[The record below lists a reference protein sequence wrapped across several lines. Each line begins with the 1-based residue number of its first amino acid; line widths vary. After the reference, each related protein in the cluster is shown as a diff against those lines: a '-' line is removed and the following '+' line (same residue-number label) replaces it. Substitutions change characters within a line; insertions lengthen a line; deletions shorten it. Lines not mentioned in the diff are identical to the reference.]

1 MADRTTPAAVAPGP
15 GGEAS
20 DQPIDVTADRAGARV
35 RLSGD
40 WTIENAGD
48 LEDRLNPDTLAATA
62 TTIVIDGTA
71 IDRFDT
77 AGAWLVERTRR
88 TLDGRGL
95 NVSLTGFSPGQTTLI
110 AAVDKIGRTE
120 LPEVRPVSPVVRFLT
135 LVGRG
140 AAEVIGDAN
149 ALAAMLGEFLVALG
163 GTLAWRRRMRWPAFV
178 NHIDRAGFQAVP
190 IIALM
195 SFLIGMIIAQQGGF
209 YFRSFGA
216 ELFVVDLVGVLV
228 CREIGVLLTAIM
240 VAGRSGSAFTAEIGS
255 MKMREEIDALTVLG
269 VSPVDVLVVPRLLAL
284 VIALPI
290 LALVSDLAALAGAW
304 VVAVFY
310 IGVPTDTFLIRL
322 KEALTVTTVVV
333 GLVKAPFMALII
345 GLVACVEG
353 MKVKGSAESLGEH
366 TTASVVKAI
375 FMVVVMDGVFA
386 MLFAS
391 LGI

>member
-1 MADRTTPAAVAPGP
+1 MADRTLPAIDAPGP
-15 GGEAS
+15 GGERGDA
-20 DQPIDVTADRAGARV
+20 PIDVSADRGGARV

-40 WTIENAGD
+40 WTIENAAR
-48 LEDRLNPDTLAATA
+48 LETRLSPDTLAATA
-62 TTIVIDGTA
+62 GTIVIDGSD
-71 IDRFDT
+71 IGRFDT

-88 TLDGRGL
+88 QLDGRGVS
-95 NVSLTGFSPGQTTLI
+95 VSLTGFSEAQQILI
-110 AAVDKIGRTE
+110 AAVDKTGRTE
-120 LPEVRPVSPVVRFLT
+120 LPEPPKVSPVVRFLT

-140 AAEVIGDAN
+140 AAEIISDAN
-149 ALAAMLGEFLVALG
+149 ALAAMLGEFIIALG
-163 GTLAWRRRMRWPAFV
+163 GTLAWRRRMRWAAFV

-284 VIALPI
+284 IVTLPI

-304 VVAVFY
+304 VVTLFY
-310 IGVPTDTFLIRL
+310 IGVPTDTFLLRL
-322 KEALTVTTVVV
+322 KEALTVTYVMV
-333 GLVKAPFMALII
+333 GLVKAPFMALVI

-375 FMVVVMDGVFA
+375 FMVVVMDGIFA
-386 MLFAS
+386 MFFAS